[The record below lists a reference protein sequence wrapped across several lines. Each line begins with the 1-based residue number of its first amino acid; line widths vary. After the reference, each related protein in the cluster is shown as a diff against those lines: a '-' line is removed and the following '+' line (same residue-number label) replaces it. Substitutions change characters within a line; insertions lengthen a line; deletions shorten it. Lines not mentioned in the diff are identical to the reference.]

1 MKYYVI
7 SIKILHLLYDLLPNL
22 IVPEHKHTGKSPST
36 RPSRLTRIDGIPRH
50 YNTTV
55 FVFGLYR
62 SFKNMEWAGTRVAS
76 TFSTI
81 FYEWR

>member
-7 SIKILHLLYDLLPNL
+7 SIKILYLLYDLLPNV
-22 IVPEHKHTGKSPST
+22 IVSEHKYAGKS
-36 RPSRLTRIDGIPRH
+36 
-50 YNTTV
+50 
-55 FVFGLYR
+55 
-62 SFKNMEWAGTRVAS
+62 EWAGTRVVS

>member
-7 SIKILHLLYDLLPNL
+7 SIKILHLLYDLLPDL
-22 IVPEHKHTGKSPST
+22 IVPEHKHAGKS
-36 RPSRLTRIDGIPRH
+36 
-50 YNTTV
+50 
-55 FVFGLYR
+55 
-62 SFKNMEWAGTRVAS
+62 EWAGIRVVS